1 MIRRPPRSTL
11 FPYTTLFRSI
21 LITMGGMIIGEELI
35 KLIWGPQQMPLPLP
49 QGMKGAWLL
58 GDAAV
63 EKYRVVAVLVGLAVF
78 ALLAWTLSRTKI
90 GLLIRAGVQ
99 DREMVEALGY
109 RGRRPFVGGF
119 VAGPA
124 PAGRGGGGWG
134 GYAESGVGPVG
145 GQGE

>member
-1 MIRRPPRSTL
+1 MLAVHGPHDEALERQPDGARHQHGHHHRRQH
-11 FPYTTLFRSI
+11 
-21 LITMGGMIIGEELI
+21 GQQVA
-35 KLIWGPQQMPLPLP
+35 PQQQIPLPLP

-109 RGRRPFVGGF
+109 RVRRLFATG
-119 VAGPA
+119 
-124 PAGRGGGGWG
+124 
-134 GYAESGVGPVG
+134 
-145 GQGE
+145 